1 MNDSKGLTMSDLRL
15 SRRRFLGA
23 SAGGAAA
30 LALGPWT
37 APAAAGLSKGQIS
50 IQMWTLRDM
59 FAADPEGTL
68 RALAGIG
75 YVQIELAGMPPGH
88 TAASLRALLDDVGI
102 RAYSGHDGWDT
113 NNFDEGAY
121 RAQLERA
128 VTVGQRQT
136 GFAWFPGPY
145 TEDYFKVVAAQLNR
159 AGAIAREYGLRF
171 FYHNHDFEFTNL
183 RADGRPVYTVL
194 LEETD
199 PALVKFQMDL
209 MWIHFG
215 GGPWRQLLTTM
226 PDRFISF
233 HVKDQSPEAAPG
245 CGCDLF
251 ADPGQGVAPLQE
263 MIATAG
269 NARNRRYVVERDS
282 QVHPLTTARIG
293 YEFLRGLSI

>member
-1 MNDSKGLTMSDLRL
+1 MEMSDMRL
-15 SRRRFLGA
+15 SRRGFLGA

-37 APAAAGLSKGQIS
+37 APAHAGLSKGQIS
-50 IQMWTLRDM
+50 IQMWSLRDM
-59 FAADPEGTL
+59 FAADAEGTL
-68 RALAGIG
+68 RALADIG
-75 YVQIELAGMPPGH
+75 YIQIELAGIPPGH
-88 TAASLRALLDDVGI
+88 TATSLRALLDDVGI

-113 NNFDEGAY
+113 TNFNEASY

-128 VTVGQRQT
+128 VILGQRQT

-145 TEDYFKVVAAQLNR
+145 SEAYFKVVAAQLNR
-159 AGAIAREYGLRF
+159 AASIAREYGLRF
-171 FYHNHDFEFTNL
+171 FYHNHDFEFTNR

-199 PALVKFQMDL
+199 PSLVTFQLDL
-209 MWIHFG
+209 MWINFG
-215 GGPWRQLLTTM
+215 GGPWRELLTTM

-233 HVKDQSPEAAPG
+233 HVKDQSPEAAPD

-251 ADPGQGVAPLQE
+251 ADPGQGVVPLE
-263 MIATAG
+263 AMIAAAG
-269 NARNRRYVVERDS
+269 RPRNRRYVVERDS

-293 YEFLRGLSI
+293 YEFLRNLDL

>member
-1 MNDSKGLTMSDLRL
+1 MSEIRL
-15 SRRRFLGA
+15 SRRSFLGA
-23 SAGGAAA
+23 TAGGAAA
-30 LALGPWT
+30 LALGPMT
-37 APAAAGLSKGQIS
+37 APATAGLSKGQIS

-75 YVQIELAGMPPGH
+75 YVQIELAGIPPGH
-88 TAASLRALLDDVGI
+88 TATSLRALLDTVGI

-113 NNFDEGAY
+113 NNFNEGAY

-128 VTVGQRQT
+128 ATVGQRQT

-159 AGAIAREYGLRF
+159 AGEIAREYGLRF

-183 RADGRPVYTVL
+183 RADSRPVYTVL
-194 LEETD
+194 LEDTD

-215 GGPWRQLLTTM
+215 GGSWRQLLTTM
-226 PDRFISF
+226 PERFISF
-233 HVKDQSPEAAPG
+233 HVKDQSAEAAPG
-245 CGCDLF
+245 CGCDVF
-251 ADPGQGVAPLQE
+251 ADPGQGVVPLME

-269 NARNRRYVVERDS
+269 KSGSRRYTVERDS

-293 YEFLRGLSI
+293 YDFLRSLSI

>member
-1 MNDSKGLTMSDLRL
+1 MGDIRL
-15 SRRRFLGA
+15 SRRRFLGTT
-23 SAGGAAA
+23 AGGAAV
-30 LALGPWT
+30 LATGGAW
-37 APAAAGLSKGQIS
+37 APHASAGAGISKGRIS

-68 RALAGIG
+68 RALASIG
-75 YVQIELAGMPPGH
+75 YVDIELAGIPPGH
-88 TAASLRALLDDVGI
+88 TATSLRALLDDVGI
-102 RAYSGHDGWDT
+102 RAYSGHDGWDV
-113 NNFDEGAY
+113 NNFDEASY

-128 VTVGQRQT
+128 VTLGQRQT

-145 TEDYFKVVAAQLNR
+145 TEAFFGVVATQLNR
-159 AGAIAREYGLRF
+159 AAAIAREYGLRF

-194 LEETD
+194 LEQTD
-199 PALVKFQMDL
+199 PSLVKFQMDL
-209 MWIHFG
+209 MWINFG

-251 ADPGQGVAPLQE
+251 ADPGQGVVPLRE
-263 MIATAG
+263 MLATAG
-269 NARNRRYVVERDS
+269 KPGSRRYVVERDS
-282 QVHPLTTARIG
+282 QPHPLTTARIG
-293 YEFLRGLSI
+293 YEFLRSVDV

>member
-1 MNDSKGLTMSDLRL
+1 MGDIRL

-23 SAGGAAA
+23 TAGGAAA
-30 LALGPWT
+30 LAT
-37 APAAAGLSKGQIS
+37 AGAWAPRAAAGDGLSKGRIS

-68 RALAGIG
+68 RALAAIG
-75 YVQIELAGMPPGH
+75 YVQIELAGIPPGH
-88 TAASLRALLDDVGI
+88 TATGLRAILDDVGI
-102 RAYSGHDGWDT
+102 RAYSGHDSWDV
-113 NNFDEGAY
+113 NNFDEGSY
-121 RAQLERA
+121 RAQLERS
-128 VTVGQRQT
+128 VTLGQAQT

-145 TEDYFKVVAAQLNR
+145 TEEFFKVVAAQLNR
-159 AGAIAREYGLRF
+159 AGKITRDYGLRF

-199 PALVKFQMDL
+199 PSLVNFQMDL
-209 MWIHFG
+209 MWINFG
-215 GGPWRQLLTTM
+215 GGPWRELLTTM
-226 PDRFISF
+226 PDRFVSF

-251 ADPGQGVAPLQE
+251 ADPGQGVVPLEE
-263 MIATAG
+263 MLAAAG
-269 NARNRRYVVERDS
+269 EPRNRRYVVERDS

-293 YEFLRGLSI
+293 YEFLRSIDI

>member
-1 MNDSKGLTMSDLRL
+1 MSDIRL

-23 SAGGAAA
+23 TAGGAAA
-30 LALGPWT
+30 LATTGAW
-37 APAAAGLSKGQIS
+37 APQAAAGDGLSKGRIS

-68 RALAGIG
+68 RALAATG
-75 YVQIELAGMPPGH
+75 YVQIELAGIPPGH
-88 TAASLRALLDDVGI
+88 TATSLRAILDDVGI
-102 RAYSGHDGWDT
+102 RAYSGHDGWDV
-113 NNFDEGAY
+113 NNFDEESY
-121 RAQLERA
+121 RAQLERS
-128 VTVGQRQT
+128 VTLGQAQT

-145 TEDYFKVVAAQLNR
+145 TEEFFKVVAAQLNR
-159 AGAIAREYGLRF
+159 AGKIARDYGLRF

-183 RADGRPVYTVL
+183 RADGRPIYTVL

-199 PALVKFQMDL
+199 PSLVNFQMDL
-209 MWIHFG
+209 MWINFG
-215 GGPWRQLLTTM
+215 GGPWRELLTTM

-251 ADPGQGVAPLQE
+251 ADPGQGVVPLEE
-263 MIATAG
+263 MLVAAG
-269 NARNRRYVVERDS
+269 KPRNRRYVVERDA

-293 YEFLRGLSI
+293 YEFLRSIDI

>member
-1 MNDSKGLTMSDLRL
+1 MGDIRL
-15 SRRRFLGA
+15 SRRRFLGTT
-23 SAGGAAA
+23 AGGAAA
-30 LALGPWT
+30 LA
-37 APAAAGLSKGQIS
+37 AAGAWAPHASAGISKGRIS

-68 RALAGIG
+68 RALASIG
-75 YVQIELAGMPPGH
+75 YVDIELAGIPPGH
-88 TAASLRALLDDVGI
+88 SATSLRALLDEVGI
-102 RAYSGHDGWDT
+102 RAYSGHDGWDV
-113 NNFDEGAY
+113 NNFDEASY

-128 VTVGQRQT
+128 VILGQRQT

-145 TEDYFKVVAAQLNR
+145 TEAFFGVVAGQLNR

-171 FYHNHDFEFTNL
+171 FYHNHDFEFTNR

-194 LEETD
+194 LEQTN
-199 PALVKFQMDL
+199 PSLVKFQMDL
-209 MWIHFG
+209 MWINFG

-251 ADPGQGVAPLQE
+251 ADPGQGVVPLRE
-263 MIATAG
+263 MLATAG
-269 NARNRRYVVERDS
+269 KPGSRRYVVERDS
-282 QVHPLTTARIG
+282 QPHPLTTARIG
-293 YEFLRGLSI
+293 YEFLRSVDV